1 MKVLFQRIFSWNA
14 KKVKGELNICN
25 TIYYQHWHEHGPP
38 TVFWLSGFYFPQA
51 FLTAAQQSYARKY
64 KIPIDQLA
72 FHYEV
77 INILY

>member
-1 MKVLFQRIFSWNA
+1 M
-14 KKVKGELNICN
+14 
-25 TIYYQHWHEHGPP
+25 
-38 TVFWLSGFYFPQA
+38 VFWLSGFYFPQA

-77 INILY
+77 RHYCYGIGGSQTEAAVMQMGSAITLS